1 MVKQTLHIYI
11 RCSTDKQIDTSID
24 RQKKMGEKFSKLM
37 NMKPKYYI
45 DGGKSRF
52 GGLDK
57 REKMGELIDGIQ
69 LGSVKHQNVID

>member
-24 RQKKMGEKFSKLM
+24 RQKKMGEKFSKQM

-52 GGLDK
+52 GG
-57 REKMGELIDGIQ
+57 
-69 LGSVKHQNVID
+69 